1 MKHILREKRVIKYL
15 VIFSLIVTS
24 FIYVTVYHNNPKT
37 YAACNFSSTGC
48 GYFNGQATQCNS
60 GAGGCDD
67 VLPSVYNGQ
76 NVTSC
81 GEAICATD
89 TTGLENELTGYVNT
103 FCNAANATDLQ
114 KWEGVGAAFIMA
126 SMVEGDSG
134 GGQRACAAVF
144 SDSQPCDFATDPTAD
159 ISTEDCWVDAVNY
172 YNSIGEVNFNTG
184 SGAYTDNTLADQDA
198 TYKYDVN
205 YFVGPGSSV
214 PSIVFYDQTTG
225 DPLYIIKHSCANPV
239 GTLTPL
245 KTYSVTISGYVQTYN
260 GVAVSAATKAY
271 VDSCYGPDGT
281 VKVDSTGYFS
291 FPVPIGDSYCVQVTN
306 VPGGDTAQINPN
318 DTGPPTS
325 PQPSCNSHTTYYTG
339 QTASTSG
346 SGNCA
351 HNSGYDI
358 IITSTG
364 TIACT
369 DSTDPAIPTVN
380 TSATAYIYLTDSWPS
395 GSWVSGGLPDVTTS
409 DIDSYLTLPN
419 LNSDTLSYTQDS
431 DTQFSA
437 SISAGD
443 LSQAGSYTLTAFVW
457 SSNNYVPDMVQCN
470 YSFSTGVIISGYV
483 QTYNG
488 VAVSPATQAVIMYDQ
503 CSTLSGKEITS
514 VDSSGYFSITIPNT
528 TNFCIRVDNV
538 PGVDTAFINPNDTGP
553 PKSPQP
559 SCTSGAIT
567 TEGYYPGQIASASG
581 SGNCAHN
588 SGYDIII
595 TSTATIA
602 CTADTSPETPT
613 VNTSATAY
621 IYLTDSWANGSWV
634 SGGLPD
640 VSSSGI
646 YASMTLPNNNVD
658 SLSFRADSDTE
669 FSASISAG
677 DLSQT
682 GSYVLT
688 ALVESNN
695 YNYVPDMAMCSDRF
709 TVTPP
714 LSCPGQNTKPTIALP
729 QGNYPAVPSGA
740 GQGSGGES
748 GTTTQPNVQ
757 YYQEVPGDWGIA
769 AANDDAEYVGSG
781 TSISWAPT
789 GYQSS
794 NIFTLNYTNYV
805 SDYPYDPHT
814 TTVTYNQRF
823 TQTRYYSS
831 SSPDGYTCNSG
842 DSGGGSSSTCKHS
855 YTGKKTGSG
864 KHITYTCNSG
874 DSGGGS
880 SSTCI
885 HSYKGTPY
893 YDWHAGS
900 ATLATGSNTT
910 YAGAPVL
917 NECYAR
923 TFKLAVTDAT
933 VSFNGEEDNPTSITM
948 SANVNATFGLSE
960 QITAVHYPCQ
970 VMGITNTYIVSY
982 NTPTGQ
988 VVPYPA
994 AGASTTFTYGPN
1006 GNCSGT
1012 TVTAIPKTDSVSMPP
1027 LTFGDSIC
1035 LEVDVKPTG
1044 TQMDYQGNIT
1054 SNNGLTSKAK
1064 SACATPIG
1072 AQPYVRVFGGD
1083 VIVGTSS
1090 DSIASCYIGGGT
1102 AGIESFNQGGN
1113 GDLGAGTTTSA
1124 LATGSIDGFAS
1135 GQDVLNLLNPPPLT
1149 FANYPASQY
1158 GGDFATSA
1166 AASSSCGS
1174 FDYYAQ
1180 AETSQSQG
1188 STDYIGPCPTSGNI
1202 AAMTLGPDEQYDHYT
1217 CYSTSTIN
1225 ITGPITYAIPSGTA
1239 VSLLPSF
1246 EVVVKGAD
1254 INIGTTVGNLA
1265 GEYVAELNPA
1275 TNRGGVINDYGG
1287 GNVDI
1292 CPASDYTTNSSQ
1304 NTCSHDR
1311 LVIDGSFIANDI
1323 DFYRTYGT
1331 LSAAANNSTPANC
1344 STTPQDC
1351 YDAEEFDYSPLNWLE
1366 PGYAQQPIIQAITSL
1381 PPVL

>member
-1 MKHILREKRVIKYL
+1 MTATWPNGSWVTGGLPD
-15 VIFSLIVTS
+15 VTS
-24 FIYVTVYHNNPKT
+24 
-37 YAACNFSSTGC
+37 G
-48 GYFNGQATQCNS
+48 
-60 GAGGCDD
+60 
-67 VLPSVYNGQ
+67 
-76 NVTSC
+76 NVS
-81 GEAICATD
+81 AS
-89 TTGLENELTGYVNT
+89 LT
-103 FCNAANATDLQ
+103 
-114 KWEGVGAAFIMA
+114 
-126 SMVEGDSG
+126 
-134 GGQRACAAVF
+134 
-144 SDSQPCDFATDPTAD
+144 PP
-159 ISTEDCWVDAVNY
+159 
-172 YNSIGEVNFNTG
+172 TG
-184 SGAYTDNTLADQDA
+184 SSDTLSYIASTSYNYNITAGDLSQTGSYILNADALSNNLYVDNLA
-198 TYKYDVN
+198 TCSTS
-205 YFVGPGSSV
+205 FTITP
-214 PSIVFYDQTTG
+214 TG
-225 DPLYIIKHSCANPV
+225 
-239 GTLTPL
+239 
-245 KTYSVTISGYVQTYN
+245 VTISGYVQTYN
-260 GVAVSAATKAY
+260 GVSVSAATQAY
-271 VDSCYGPDGT
+271 VKSCYTADGT
-281 VKVDSTGYFS
+281 VPVNGAGYFS
-291 FPVPIGDSYCVQVTN
+291 FPVPVGKSYCVQVTN
-306 VPGGDTAQINPN
+306 DTSGVDTVQINPN

-351 HNSGYDI
+351 HNDGYDI

-369 DSTDPAIPTVN
+369 DDTNPAAPTVN
-380 TSATAYIYLTDSWPS
+380 TSATAYIYLTDSWAS

-409 DIDSYLTLPN
+409 DIDSYLTLPD

-431 DTQFSA
+431 DTEFSA
-437 SISAGD
+437 SISAGN
-443 LSQAGSYTLTAFVW
+443 LSQTGSYTLTAFVW

-470 YSFSTGVIISGYV
+470 YSFTNGVTISGYV
-483 QTYNG
+483 HTYNG
-488 VAVSPATQAVIMYDQ
+488 VSVSAATQAVIMYNS
-503 CSTLSGKEITS
+503 CSTLSGKDTAT
-514 VDSSGYFSITIPNT
+514 VDSTGYFSITIPDT

-538 PGVDTAFINPNDTGP
+538 AGMDTAFINPNDTGP
-553 PKSPQP
+553 PTSPQT
-559 SCTSGAIT
+559 SCTSGAIST
-567 TEGYYPGQIASASG
+567 NGYYPGQIASASG

-588 SGYDIII
+588 DGYDIII
-595 TSTATIA
+595 TSTGTIA
-602 CTADTSPETPT
+602 CTDDTDPATPT
-613 VNTSATAY
+613 VSTPATAY
-621 IYLTDSWANGSWV
+621 IDLTYSWPSGSWV

-646 YASMTLPNNNVD
+646 FASMTLPNNKVD
-658 SLSFRADSDTE
+658 SLSFSADSDTE

-682 GSYVLT
+682 GTYVLT

-695 YNYVPDMAMCSDRF
+695 YNYVPDMAMCSDTF
-709 TVTPP
+709 TVTPSV
-714 LSCPGQNTKPTIALP
+714 SCPGQNTKPTITLP
-729 QGNYPAVPSGA
+729 QGNYPDVSGA
-740 GQGSGGES
+740 AQGSGGES
-748 GTTTQPNVQ
+748 GTTTQPNAQ
-757 YYQEVPGDWGIA
+757 YYQEVPGDWGIS
-769 AANDDAEYVGSG
+769 AANDDTEYVGSG

-794 NIFTLNYTNYV
+794 NVFTLNYANYV
-805 SDYPYDPHT
+805 NNYPYDPHT

-823 TQTRYYSS
+823 TQTRFYSS
-831 SSPDGYTCNSG
+831 SSPDGYTCNAG
-842 DSGGGSSSTCKHS
+842 DTGGGSSSTCKHS
-855 YTGKKTGSG
+855 YTGKKTVSG
-864 KHITYTCNSG
+864 KKVSYTCNAG
-874 DSGGGS
+874 DTGGGS

-893 YDWHAGS
+893 YDWHAAS
-900 ATLATGSNTT
+900 ATVATGSNTT

-923 TFKLAVTDAT
+923 TFHLAVTDAT
-933 VSFNGEEDNPTSITM
+933 VSLNGEEDNPTSITM
-948 SANVNATFGLSE
+948 SANVNATFGLSK
-960 QITAVHYPCQ
+960 QITAVHFPCQ

-982 NTPTGQ
+982 ITPSGQ
-988 VVPYPA
+988 VVSYPA

-1027 LTFGDSIC
+1027 LAFGDSIC

-1044 TQMDYQGNIT
+1044 TQMDYQGSIT

-1064 SACATPIG
+1064 SACATAIG

-1090 DSIASCYIGGGT
+1090 DSIASCYIGGSMS
-1102 AGIESFNQGGN
+1102 GIESFNQGGN

-1124 LATGSIDGFAS
+1124 LATGSINGFAS

-1149 FANYPASQY
+1149 LANYPASQY

-1166 AASSSCGS
+1166 AANSSCGS

-1188 STDYIGPCPTSGNI
+1188 PTDYIGPCPTSGTI
-1202 AAMTLGPDEQYDHYT
+1202 AGMTLGPNEQYDHYT
-1217 CYSTSTIN
+1217 CYSKSTVN
-1225 ITGPITYAIPSGTA
+1225 ITKPITYAIPSGTA

-1246 EVVVKGAD
+1246 EVVVNGAD
-1254 INIGTTVGNLA
+1254 INIGKTVGNLA
-1265 GEYVAELNPA
+1265 GEYVAELNPT
-1275 TNRGGVINDYGG
+1275 TNSGGTINDYGG
-1287 GNVDI
+1287 GSVDI
-1292 CPASDYTTNSSQ
+1292 CPAADYTTNSSQ

-1311 LVIDGSFIANDI
+1311 LVIDGSFIANAI
-1323 DFYRTYGT
+1323 NFYRTYGT